1 MNETNS
7 VSKFESSLYKMKSD
21 QLEIVKFL
29 KAIYPEGI
37 YQIVCI
43 TSAGKLVVKSF
54 ERDYDTAAEFAVERN
69 NLQENI
75 YFNVNPLKEKIN
87 KKAGREDIASVM
99 RLHIDIDPSDDKT
112 KSFQERRKEA
122 KARLS
127 DIKKFFLNRD
137 PSFVIDSGNGFQCL
151 WNLQEPMESGK
162 DCKAEILNDGLITKF
177 GGDKGTYDCSR
188 ILRLP
193 GTLNYPTPLKIKKGY
208 PEVPGLAK
216 LLKCIPLYVF
226 AKDEFLGKLHT
237 ETISSNSVH
246 LMPDIKE
253 KQIALLENEQKKSAY
268 SRLEKVLE
276 RNPKFKSRWEGC
288 DDGLEDKSRSGMD
301 MSVTSYLCKFKFNL
315 DEIAYLLKEKFTHGK
330 AADENDSY
338 IIRMYEKIR
347 PSADHNVIFKDN
359 NIRELFEH
367 IPHISH
373 INFNEIEKIIHSSFH
388 VGSSTKFLMPDKNA
402 YVNTYTQENFK
413 KAVILDSKTLVISEN
428 ELDFKTTQ
436 TLLKDTA
443 GAVINY
449 LVTHRQIDE
458 FQTRY
463 DMFSEKMACERTI
476 DGLGRIVKPHTKFK
490 EIDFNQRIIDD
501 YKEHFPGF
509 ADFIDMLVASRFAS
523 DRRKSFIWLH
533 CKAGWGKNFLIDA
546 FRKLNICLEI
556 SVKDVE
562 KALAGQPIGIDFMRA
577 GDVWILAF
585 DEWRRC
591 KAELKQLNNK
601 IQGSAKHKLR
611 TSVPLYLKLFMSAEE
626 VADLIGE
633 SGIETQFMER
643 FNLITGNGRLEDRK
657 IYQEYRGKNYL
668 ESLVGYLAKT
678 LNEKVLAYQE
688 LGSEDASKTADI
700 YLAEYHKKNKIEAD
714 SLEENLQDIADEIKN
729 KLSIARFEDA
739 RTLGAKVYYGEENTY
754 FLIVPRLMLFVE
766 AFIRDN
772 FSYQERDKIFYKKEQ
787 LIKLIQ
793 ERDGDKRGRHN
804 LRPVSVMDSNGR
816 YELVTKDEYK
826 KVKGTAFELSKDQAI
841 RFLVNKYPF

>member
-1 MNETNS
+1 MSETNS
-7 VSKFESSLYKMKSD
+7 VTKFESSLDKMKSD

-99 RLHIDIDPSDDKT
+99 RLHIDIDPSDDIT
-112 KSFQERRKEA
+112 KLFQERRKEA
-122 KARLS
+122 EDRLS
-127 DIKKFFLNRD
+127 DIKRFFFNRD
-137 PSFVIDSGNGFQCL
+137 PSFIIDSGNGFQCL
-151 WNLQEPMESGK
+151 WKLQEPMVPGK
-162 DCKAEILNDGLITKF
+162 DCEAEILNKHLILKF
-177 GGDKGTYDCSR
+177 GGDIGTHDCSR
-188 ILRLP
+188 LLRLP
-193 GTLNYPTPLKIKKGY
+193 GTLNYPTTKKIKKGY
-208 PEVPGLAK
+208 PEVPSLAK

-226 AKDEFLGKLHT
+226 AKDEFLGKFHT
-237 ETISSNSVH
+237 ETISSNPEH
-246 LMPDIKE
+246 LLPVIKE
-253 KQIALLENEQKKSAY
+253 KQIAPLENEQKKSAY
-268 SRLEKVLE
+268 SRLDEVLE
-276 RNPKFKSRWEGC
+276 KNPKFKSRWEGC

-301 MSVTSYLCKFKFNL
+301 MSVTSYLYKFKFNL

-330 AADENDSY
+330 AANENDSY
-338 IIRMYEKIR
+338 IIRMYEKIK
-347 PSADHNVIFKDN
+347 PSADLNVIFKDN
-359 NIRELFEH
+359 KIRELFEN
-367 IPHISH
+367 IPHINH
-373 INFNEIEKIIHSSFH
+373 INFDEIEKIIYTSFH
-388 VGSSTKFLMPDKNA
+388 VGSSNKFLMPDKNA
-402 YVNTYTQENFK
+402 YMNTYTQENFK
-413 KAVILDSKTLVISEN
+413 KAVILDSKTLVSSEN
-428 ELDFKTTQ
+428 ELDFKTKK

-443 GAVINY
+443 DAVINY
-449 LVTHRQIDE
+449 LVTDRQIDE
-458 FQTRY
+458 FQIRY
-463 DMFSEKMACERTI
+463 DMFTEKMVCERTI
-476 DGLGRIVKPHTKFK
+476 DGLGRIVKPHIKFK
-490 EIDFNQRIIDD
+490 EKEFNQKIIDD
-501 YKEHFPGF
+501 YKKHFPGF
-509 ADFIDMLVASRFAS
+509 ADFIDVLVASRFAS

-533 CKAGWGKNFLIDA
+533 CEAGWGKNFLMDA

-562 KALAGQPIGIDFMRA
+562 KALSGEPLGIDFLRA

-611 TSVPLYLKLFMSAEE
+611 TSIPLYLKLFMSAEE
-626 VADLIGE
+626 VSGLIGE
-633 SGIETQFMER
+633 GGIENQFLER
-643 FNLITGNGRLEDRK
+643 FNYINSRGRLEDRK
-657 IYQEYRGKNYL
+657 IYQDYRGKNYH

-688 LGSEDASKTADI
+688 LGLEEASKAADM
-700 YLAEYHKKNKIEAD
+700 YLDEYHKKNKIEAD

-739 RTLGAKVYYGEENTY
+739 ITLGARVYYGEENTY

-772 FSYQERDKIFYKKEQ
+772 FSYQERGKIFYKKEQ
-787 LIKLIQ
+787 LINLIQ
-793 ERDGDKRGRHN
+793 ERDGDARGRHN
-804 LRPVSVMDSNGR
+804 LRPVSVEGSKGD
-816 YELVTKDEYK
+816 YELVLDDEYK
-826 KVKGTAFELSKDQAI
+826 KVKGTALELSKDQAI
-841 RFLVNKYPF
+841 SFLVNKYPF